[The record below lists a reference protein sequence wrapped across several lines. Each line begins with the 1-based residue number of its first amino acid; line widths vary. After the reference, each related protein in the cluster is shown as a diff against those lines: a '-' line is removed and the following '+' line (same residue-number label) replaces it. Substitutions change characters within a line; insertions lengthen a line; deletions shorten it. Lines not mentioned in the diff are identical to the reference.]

1 MKEQKI
7 KDSDDNNVYD
17 WTTIEREKC
26 FRIIYNNKIIDLL
39 IKRVIKRIEA
49 ILKEQS
55 KKFKKDIPKAI
66 KGEKFIGMTY
76 KQYNDIKKQN
86 YQ

>member
-39 IKRVIKRIEA
+39 IKRVMIC
-49 ILKEQS
+49 
-55 KKFKKDIPKAI
+55 F
-66 KGEKFIGMTY
+66 
-76 KQYNDIKKQN
+76 
-86 YQ
+86 